1 MAPTDT
7 RGHLTALVLLT
18 DSLPAD
24 RRFLVGLVCPL
35 LVPHSE
41 TSSLTPE
48 QPAANTHCNM
58 TARKRNKSHLS
69 RCFLREL
76 LKHTAATTSN
86 TATTAIATNTFPFF
100 VEATLKHPFQPSC
113 RHVFTSFPRSQWHP
127 APASSSLPITSLT
140 FFQNQNSNSEEC
152 IVFPLRRGPLEA
164 FGGLRLALENVA
176 VRGDWTNLQSDDV
189 PSRPAEPVVSS
200 VRLPVVTRGDICRAS
215 SHV

>member
-18 DSLPAD
+18 DSPPAD
-24 RRFLVGLVCPL
+24 CRFLVGLVCPL
-35 LVPHSE
+35 LVPHS
-41 TSSLTPE
+41 TPE

-58 TARKRNKSHLS
+58 TARKKLS

-86 TATTAIATNTFPFF
+86 TATTANTTNTFPFF

-113 RHVFTSFPRSQWHP
+113 RDVFTSFPCSRWHP

-164 FGGLRLALENVA
+164 FGGLRLALENIA

-200 VRLPVVTRGDICRAS
+200 MRLPVVTRGDICRAS

>member
-1 MAPTDT
+1 MQPPVAPTDT

-18 DSLPAD
+18 DSPPASC
-24 RRFLVGLVCPL
+24 RFLVRLVCPL

-58 TARKRNKSHLS
+58 TARKRNKSQLS

-86 TATTAIATNTFPFF
+86 TATTAITTNTFPFI

-113 RHVFTSFPRSQWHP
+113 RHVFTS
-127 APASSSLPITSLT
+127 SSLSVASCTCFIFTSYNLT
-140 FFQNQNSNSEEC
+140 DILSKSKFQFSRMYCFPSEK
-152 IVFPLRRGPLEA
+152 GP
-164 FGGLRLALENVA
+164 FGNIRSLAV
-176 VRGDWTNLQSDDV
+176 GS
-189 PSRPAEPVVSS
+189 
-200 VRLPVVTRGDICRAS
+200 
-215 SHV
+215 